1 MGGAVKMLAQLVI
14 KPRFREDDIEAER
27 KIVTSEFETDASD
40 PSYLLSV
47 ETGRRLWGD
56 EWFRKDAL
64 GTARSIGS
72 LKPERVQQIFDR
84 FYVPSSTAVVVSGDV
99 RTADVFAEVARR
111 FGGWKAAG
119 GAPEILA
126 QQAAPSLAP
135 QVFAVAAPHQRL
147 VNVRIVWLGPSVR
160 TDPAAARA
168 ASLFSDIVNS
178 RLSPFS
184 TRLIATGLIQSAT
197 MAYDPEAR
205 RGTVTLD
212 VSILPGAVER
222 ALPALRAELDRFAS
236 PEYLNDTLLT
246 FAKKAHAVD
255 ATFGT
260 ERGSGV
266 AHTIAFWWAVAGIDF
281 YRNGAGAIDRL
292 QLGDLATFVT
302 ANLVGHPFVAGAL
315 TSGMDLDRVTGVMTR
330 TFGGQR

>member
-1 MGGAVKMLAQLVI
+1 
-14 KPRFREDDIEAER
+14 
-27 KIVTSEFETDASD
+27 
-40 PSYLLSV
+40 
-47 ETGRRLWGD
+47 
-56 EWFRKDAL
+56 
-64 GTARSIGS
+64 
-72 LKPERVQQIFDR
+72 
-84 FYVPSSTAVVVSGDV
+84 
-99 RTADVFAEVARR
+99 
-111 FGGWKAAG
+111 
-119 GAPEILA
+119 LA

-205 RGTVTLD
+205 RGTVTVD